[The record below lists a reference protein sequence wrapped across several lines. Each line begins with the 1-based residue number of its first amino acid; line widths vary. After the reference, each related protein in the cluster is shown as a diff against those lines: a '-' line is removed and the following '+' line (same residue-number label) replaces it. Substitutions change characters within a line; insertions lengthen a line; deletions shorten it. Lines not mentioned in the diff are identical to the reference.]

1 MRTARLP
8 PPSSLPAVQL
18 ADCPKPALLTSA
30 TGSAACCMA
39 LLHAS
44 LQRKQKSPAQQQP
57 PPQVVTPRQVF
68 KWLRALGHSLEEN
81 QDLAVIVDRLLA
93 APAPAPA
100 E

>member
-1 MRTARLP
+1 MRETSTARLP
-8 PPSSLPAVQL
+8 PPSSLSATQL
-18 ADCPKPALLTSA
+18 SDCPKPALITSA

-44 LQRKQKSPAQQQP
+44 LQRKQKPPAQQQQQ
-57 PPQVVTPRQVF
+57 PPQVTPRQVF
-68 KWLRALGHSLEEN
+68 KWLRALGHSLDEH

-93 APAPAPA
+93 APA